1 MGIQRVGAALLLLLM
16 LSGCGD
22 SGAPSPDAAEDR
34 ALSVAAVFQ
43 TESGDPLQGGAVR
56 FSAGGYG
63 VSGPLDDRGAV
74 SVSGLP
80 RSGELLLTLFDRR
93 QEVQGAMTLSLG
105 QGAVIDATTGEDG
118 VGHITV
124 RSDTDEVALL
134 FVLEEGG
141 ALTCTLW
148 LAADLRYSQHT

>member
-1 MGIQRVGAALLLLLM
+1 MGMQRVGAALLLLLM

-22 SGAPSPDAAEDR
+22 SGAPPPDAAEDR

-43 TESGDPLQGGAVR
+43 TESGDPLQGGAAR

-63 VSGPLDDRGAV
+63 VSGLLDDRGAV

-80 RSGELLLTLFDRR
+80 RSGELLLTLFDRQ
-93 QEVQGAMTLSLG
+93 QEVQGVMTLFLD

-124 RSDTDEVALL
+124 RSDTDEVVLL
-134 FVLEEGG
+134 FILEEGG
-141 ALTCTLW
+141 ALRCTLW
-148 LAADLRYSQHT
+148 LAADLR

>member
-1 MGIQRVGAALLLLLM
+1 MRIQRVGAALLLLLM

-22 SGAPSPDAAEDR
+22 SGAPSPDTAEGG
-34 ALSVAAVFQ
+34 ALSVDAVFQ
-43 TESGDPLQGGAVR
+43 TESGDSLQGAAR

-80 RSGELLLTLFDRR
+80 RSGELLLILFDRQ
-93 QEVQGAMTLSLG
+93 QEVRGAMTLYLDL
-105 QGAVIDATTGEDG
+105 GAVIDATTGEDG

-134 FVLEEGG
+134 FVLEESG

-148 LAADLRYSQHT
+148 LAADLQ

>member
-1 MGIQRVGAALLLLLM
+1 MGMQRVGAALLLLLM

-22 SGAPSPDAAEDR
+22 SGAPPPDAAEDR

-43 TESGDPLQGGAVR
+43 TESGDPLQGGAAR

-63 VSGPLDDRGAV
+63 VSGLLDDRGAV

-80 RSGELLLTLFDRR
+80 RSGELLLTLFDRQ
-93 QEVQGAMTLSLG
+93 QEVQGVMTLFLD
-105 QGAVIDATTGEDG
+105 QGAVIDATTSEDG

-124 RSDTDEVALL
+124 RSDTDEVVLL
-134 FVLEEGG
+134 FILEEGG
-141 ALTCTLW
+141 ALRCTLW
-148 LAADLRYSQHT
+148 LAADLR